1 MSVHFERVVNQH
13 RLHLMAVESLRTAFD
28 GGVMDAGLTGSDAEQ
43 DHRVFIVFFMNA
55 GVIKMI
61 N

>member
-1 MSVHFERVVNQH
+1 MSAHFERVVNQH

-28 GGVMDAGLTGSDAEQ
+28 GVMDAGLTGSDAEQ

-55 GVIKMI
+55 GVIEMI